1 MQNTWDT
8 PLAARVLRW
17 SIIIIIIIIIII
29 TIINIVSLFIIDRI
43 VKYRQNAIKIAVK

>member
-17 SIIIIIIIIIII
+17 SIIIIIIIIII